1 MSSLHLQGLRN
12 ASLVPKP
19 QSSCCLNERPRD
31 HCLHH
36 CKLDRLSSCHP
47 WHYALLKQRGGLINP
62 LHVWHTPAVSE
73 PSKTHNQP
81 SFHPSIHPSIHQQ
94 QQPQT
99 EPQPQ
104 PTTNNNKQLH
114 MFEHIGVALSVWYH
128 PCSPVMVFNQRF
140 RFRDW
145 KLTTWQPHITIS
157 PPDVQRSVIPSR
169 HALRKRMRPATP
181 CHLPHER
188 RGERNIGPH
197 LMI

>member
-1 MSSLHLQGLRN
+1 M
-12 ASLVPKP
+12 PEP

-47 WHYALLKQRGGLINP
+47 WHYALLKQRSCLINP

-73 PSKTHNQP
+73 PSETHNRP
-81 SFHPSIHPSIHQQ
+81 SFHPSINQQ
-94 QQPQT
+94 HQPQT

-128 PCSPVMVFNQRF
+128 PCSLVMVFNQSF
-140 RFRDW
+140 CFRDW

-157 PPDVQRSVIPSR
+157 HLMSSAQLYHRDTHCGSEWGQR
-169 HALRKRMRPATP
+169 HLATCRMR
-181 CHLPHER
+181 
-188 RGERNIGPH
+188 GEGIEPSGH
-197 LMI
+197 T